1 MRYLFVICF
10 VVLLGCEV
18 SAATAALSWQD
29 NSDNEA
35 GFAIERKD
43 GASGEFRVVATV
55 GVDVESFLDTGL
67 TPGGFYVYRVAAF
80 NAFGFSGYT
89 NESEF
94 IAGAGPKVRRSLRM
108 GRMGQTINR
117 RR

>member
-1 MRYLFVICF
+1 MKP
-10 VVLLGCEV
+10 LL
-18 SAATAALSWQD
+18 AILALSLCSLAHAVHADLSWLD
-29 NSDNEA
+29 NSANED
-35 GFAIERKD
+35 GFTIERKD
-43 GASGEFRVVATV
+43 GASGVWQVVATV
-55 GVDVESFLDTGL
+55 GVDVESYRDTGL
-67 TPGGFYVYRVAAF
+67 MPGGFYVYRVAAF

-89 NESEF
+89 NEAEF